1 MQKLFNTVTKVW
13 HNVGDSDVNS
23 PVYATTDGTEVVEPV
38 VVKKPVVIPVAVEGY
53 KADAIDGDADGLV
66 QDGTPFQRPEG
77 TELTVEEQQAAVSDT
92 PKPKQIKK
100 SSK

>member
-13 HNVGDSDVNS
+13 HNVGDSDVNN
-23 PVYATTDGTEVVEPV
+23 PVYSTTDGTEII
-38 VVKKPVVIPVAVEGY
+38 KPVVVEGY

-66 QDGTPFQRPEG
+66 QDGTPFERPEG
-77 TELTVEEQQAAVSDT
+77 TDLTAEEQEAAVSDT
-92 PKPKQIKK
+92 PKPKKAKK

>member
-13 HNVGDSDVNS
+13 HNVGDSDVNN
-23 PVYATTDGTEVVEPV
+23 PVYSTTDGTEIVET
-38 VVKKPVVIPVAVEGY
+38 VIVSGY

-66 QDGTPFQRPEG
+66 QDGTPFERPEG
-77 TELTVEEQQAAVSDT
+77 TDLTAEEQEAAVVFR
-92 PKPKQIKK
+92 PKPKPRKK